1 MESRSL
7 TLLEA
12 MYANSFQPPLLH
24 IYAKSKQWL
33 INWTTQGLGASETT
47 IGLKKLAG
55 EFDIDTKAAT
65 GIAPGAGHK
74 ILEFAKESLEAL
86 QTDKVKRPYTHA
98 FTCHVVS

>member
-1 MESRSL
+1 
-7 TLLEA
+7 
-12 MYANSFQPPLLH
+12 MYANNFKPLLLH
-24 IYAKSKQWL
+24 IYENPKQRL

-47 IGLKKLAG
+47 IGLAKLAG
-55 EFDIDTKAAT
+55 EFAIDTKAAT

-86 QTDKVKRPYTHA
+86 QTDKVNRLCA